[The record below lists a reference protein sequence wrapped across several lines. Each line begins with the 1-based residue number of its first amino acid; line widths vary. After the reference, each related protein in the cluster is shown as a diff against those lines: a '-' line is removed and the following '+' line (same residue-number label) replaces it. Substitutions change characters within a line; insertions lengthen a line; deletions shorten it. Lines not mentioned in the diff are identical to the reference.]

1 MYVIKRDGSQVHFD
15 AYKICEAISKAN
27 NAYEGSDKLSPKM
40 IDEIVEKINYKCSKL
55 DRAVS
60 VEEIQDM
67 VEDCIMG
74 LGRYRLAKE
83 YITYRYKHALMR
95 KSNDLDRKIINLI
108 DCKNEEVLQ
117 ENSNKN
123 PTINSTQRDYIAG
136 EYSKDISNRLLL
148 PEDIQKAHNEGLIHF
163 HDMDYFIQKMHNCC
177 LINLE
182 DMLQNG
188 TVISETKIDTPH
200 SFTTACNIATQII
213 AQVASSQYGGATIS
227 LAHLAPF
234 VDVSRKKI
242 INNIKEE
249 LEISDATLTEEQIKE
264 IAEER
269 LKREIKSGIQTIQ
282 YQIVT
287 LMTTNGQAPFITES
301 MYLNEAKNEQEK
313 HDLAMIIEE
322 TLRQRYKGTK
332 NKQGVYVTPT
342 FPKLIYVLQDDN
354 IHEGDEYYYLTIMA
368 AQCTAKRMVPDY
380 ISEKKMKEL
389 KEGTVVIPMGAVFGK
404 EVITYKLNNQL
415 FVESF
420 ERAWDRL
427 VSIYGGSMIKLIGAK
442 SEFIVPENMLIFD
455 SSSNGFVKVKKF
467 IRNDDYNRW
476 NRVKFNGRVLTLTSD
491 HPLPTQRGRIAVEDL
506 KPGDRVLSSIYQY
519 GEIKDDQSINEEL
532 SWLLGLILC
541 DGNYDNGKLS
551 ITFGLDE
558 KDIADK
564 AMSVMEKN
572 LGLKVN
578 LKEWNRGEKGNYLEV
593 FSYNTKFC
601 NYLESI
607 FEGRNKINR
616 HIPNIVFSSF
626 DINKKYAFLSGM
638 MDADGYFRKDKTEN
652 KMHIGSTNK
661 ELAIQQLL
669 LGNLLNL
676 TGDVYP
682 NFYKGS
688 QYKDKIRYRID
699 LYMDSILENY
709 LASNKKIIANKN
721 IPVRPIKMEYTVES
735 VEFLGNIGEYEYDVE
750 TESDRFDVSGINSH
764 NCRSMLSP
772 WKDENGD
779 YKYWGRF
786 NMGVVTLN
794 IPYVALSS
802 KGDKEVF
809 WKKFDEALELVHKA
823 LLVRYN
829 RLKGT
834 TSDYAP
840 ILWQHGALSRLKP
853 GETIDKLLVGGY
865 ATISLGYAGLYEA
878 VRYMTGKSHTDPEA
892 TPFALDIMKRMNE
905 KCKEWKEKENL
916 GYAIY
921 GTPLESTTYKFAKAN
936 QRRFGVI
943 EGVTD
948 KPYVTN
954 SYHVHVTE
962 PISIFDKFNFESQ
975 FQELS
980 TGGAISYGESP
991 SMLNNVEAIMKV
1003 LSHIYDHILY
1013 AEINSKSDYC
1023 YKCGYEGEIKLDK
1036 NEETGEMVWTCPN
1049 CGNHDPKEMS
1059 IVRRTCGYLGNN
1071 MWNYGRTNEIHDR
1084 VLHL

>member
-15 AYKICEAISKAN
+15 AYKICEAINKAN

-67 VEDCIMG
+67 VEDCIMS

-95 KSNDLDRKIINLI
+95 KSNDLDRKILNLI

-249 LEISDATLTEEQIKE
+249 LEISGATLTEGQIKE

-404 EVITYKLNNQL
+404 EIITYKLNNQL

-506 KPGDRVLSSIYQY
+506 KPGDTVPASKY
-519 GEIKDDQSINEEL
+519 
-532 SWLLGLILC
+532 
-541 DGNYDNGKLS
+541 
-551 ITFGLDE
+551 E
-558 KDIADK
+558 KESD
-564 AMSVMEKN
+564 
-572 LGLKVN
+572 
-578 LKEWNRGEKGNYLEV
+578 
-593 FSYNTKFC
+593 FSK
-601 NYLESI
+601 
-607 FEGRNKINR
+607 
-616 HIPNIVFSSF
+616 
-626 DINKKYAFLSGM
+626 
-638 MDADGYFRKDKTEN
+638 
-652 KMHIGSTNK
+652 
-661 ELAIQQLL
+661 
-669 LGNLLNL
+669 
-676 TGDVYP
+676 
-682 NFYKGS
+682 
-688 QYKDKIRYRID
+688 
-699 LYMDSILENY
+699 
-709 LASNKKIIANKN
+709 
-721 IPVRPIKMEYTVES
+721 EYTVES

-1036 NEETGEMVWTCPN
+1036 NEETGEMIWSCPN

>member
-15 AYKICEAISKAN
+15 AYKICEAINKAN

-40 IDEIVEKINYKCSKL
+40 IDEIVEKINYKCAKL

-67 VEDCIMG
+67 VEDCIMS

-95 KSNDLDRKIINLI
+95 KSNDLDRKILNLI

-249 LEISDATLTEEQIKE
+249 LEISGATLTEEQIKE

-389 KEGTVVIPMGAVFGK
+389 KEGTVVIPMGAVYGK

-506 KPGDRVLSSIYQY
+506 KPGDTVPASKY
-519 GEIKDDQSINEEL
+519 
-532 SWLLGLILC
+532 
-541 DGNYDNGKLS
+541 
-551 ITFGLDE
+551 E
-558 KDIADK
+558 KESD
-564 AMSVMEKN
+564 
-572 LGLKVN
+572 
-578 LKEWNRGEKGNYLEV
+578 
-593 FSYNTKFC
+593 FSK
-601 NYLESI
+601 
-607 FEGRNKINR
+607 
-616 HIPNIVFSSF
+616 
-626 DINKKYAFLSGM
+626 
-638 MDADGYFRKDKTEN
+638 
-652 KMHIGSTNK
+652 
-661 ELAIQQLL
+661 
-669 LGNLLNL
+669 
-676 TGDVYP
+676 
-682 NFYKGS
+682 
-688 QYKDKIRYRID
+688 
-699 LYMDSILENY
+699 
-709 LASNKKIIANKN
+709 
-721 IPVRPIKMEYTVES
+721 EYTLES
-735 VEFLGNIGEYEYDVE
+735 VEFLGNIVEYEYDVE

-772 WKDENGD
+772 WKDENGN

-892 TPFALDIMKRMNE
+892 TPFALAIMKRMNE
-905 KCKEWKEKENL
+905 KCKEWKEKEHL

-1036 NEETGEMVWTCPN
+1036 NEETGEMIWSCPN

>member
-15 AYKICEAISKAN
+15 AYKICEAINKAN
-27 NAYEGSDKLSPKM
+27 NVYEGSDKLSPKM
-40 IDEIVEKINYKCSKL
+40 IDEIVEKINHKCSKL

-67 VEDCIMG
+67 VEDCIMS

-95 KSNDLDRKIINLI
+95 KSNDLDRKILNLI

-249 LEISDATLTEEQIKE
+249 LEISGATITEEQIKE

-491 HPLPTQRGRIAVEDL
+491 HPLPTQRERIVVEDL
-506 KPGDRVLSSIYQY
+506 KPGDTVPASKY
-519 GEIKDDQSINEEL
+519 
-532 SWLLGLILC
+532 
-541 DGNYDNGKLS
+541 
-551 ITFGLDE
+551 E
-558 KDIADK
+558 KENDF
-564 AMSVMEKN
+564 S
-572 LGLKVN
+572 
-578 LKEWNRGEKGNYLEV
+578 KEYV
-593 FSYNTKFC
+593 
-601 NYLESI
+601 
-607 FEGRNKINR
+607 
-616 HIPNIVFSSF
+616 
-626 DINKKYAFLSGM
+626 
-638 MDADGYFRKDKTEN
+638 
-652 KMHIGSTNK
+652 
-661 ELAIQQLL
+661 
-669 LGNLLNL
+669 
-676 TGDVYP
+676 
-682 NFYKGS
+682 
-688 QYKDKIRYRID
+688 
-699 LYMDSILENY
+699 
-709 LASNKKIIANKN
+709 
-721 IPVRPIKMEYTVES
+721 VES

-772 WKDENGD
+772 WKDENGN

-892 TPFALDIMKRMNE
+892 TPFALAIMKRMNE

-948 KPYVTN
+948 KTYVTN

>member
-15 AYKICEAISKAN
+15 AYKICEAINKAN

-40 IDEIVEKINYKCSKL
+40 IDEIVEKINYKCAKL

-67 VEDCIMG
+67 VEDCIMS

-95 KSNDLDRKIINLI
+95 KSNDLDRKILNLI

-249 LEISDATLTEEQIKE
+249 LEISGATLTEEQIKE

-389 KEGTVVIPMGAVFGK
+389 KEGTVVIPMG
-404 EVITYKLNNQL
+404 
-415 FVESF
+415 
-420 ERAWDRL
+420 
-427 VSIYGGSMIKLIGAK
+427 
-442 SEFIVPENMLIFD
+442 
-455 SSSNGFVKVKKF
+455 
-467 IRNDDYNRW
+467 
-476 NRVKFNGRVLTLTSD
+476 
-491 HPLPTQRGRIAVEDL
+491 
-506 KPGDRVLSSIYQY
+506 
-519 GEIKDDQSINEEL
+519 
-532 SWLLGLILC
+532 
-541 DGNYDNGKLS
+541 
-551 ITFGLDE
+551 
-558 KDIADK
+558 
-564 AMSVMEKN
+564 
-572 LGLKVN
+572 
-578 LKEWNRGEKGNYLEV
+578 
-593 FSYNTKFC
+593 
-601 NYLESI
+601 
-607 FEGRNKINR
+607 
-616 HIPNIVFSSF
+616 
-626 DINKKYAFLSGM
+626 
-638 MDADGYFRKDKTEN
+638 
-652 KMHIGSTNK
+652 
-661 ELAIQQLL
+661 
-669 LGNLLNL
+669 
-676 TGDVYP
+676 
-682 NFYKGS
+682 
-688 QYKDKIRYRID
+688 
-699 LYMDSILENY
+699 
-709 LASNKKIIANKN
+709 
-721 IPVRPIKMEYTVES
+721 
-735 VEFLGNIGEYEYDVE
+735 
-750 TESDRFDVSGINSH
+750 
-764 NCRSMLSP
+764 CRSMLSP
-772 WKDENGD
+772 WKDENGN

-1036 NEETGEMVWTCPN
+1036 NEETGEMIWTCPN

>member
-15 AYKICEAISKAN
+15 AYKICEAINKAN

-67 VEDCIMG
+67 VEDCIMS

-95 KSNDLDRKIINLI
+95 KSNDLDRKILNLI

-249 LEISDATLTEEQIKE
+249 LEISGATLTEEQIKE

-476 NRVKFNGRVLTLTSD
+476 NRVKFNGRILTLTSD

-506 KPGDRVLSSIYQY
+506 KPGDTVPAS
-519 GEIKDDQSINEEL
+519 
-532 SWLLGLILC
+532 
-541 DGNYDNGKLS
+541 
-551 ITFGLDE
+551 
-558 KDIADK
+558 
-564 AMSVMEKN
+564 
-572 LGLKVN
+572 
-578 LKEWNRGEKGNYLEV
+578 
-593 FSYNTKFC
+593 
-601 NYLESI
+601 
-607 FEGRNKINR
+607 
-616 HIPNIVFSSF
+616 
-626 DINKKYAFLSGM
+626 KY
-638 MDADGYFRKDKTEN
+638 
-652 KMHIGSTNK
+652 NK
-661 ELAIQQLL
+661 ESKFSEK
-669 LGNLLNL
+669 
-676 TGDVYP
+676 Y
-682 NFYKGS
+682 
-688 QYKDKIRYRID
+688 
-699 LYMDSILENY
+699 IL
-709 LASNKKIIANKN
+709 
-721 IPVRPIKMEYTVES
+721 ES

-772 WKDENGD
+772 WKDENGN

-1036 NEETGEMVWTCPN
+1036 NEETGEMIWSCPN

>member
-15 AYKICEAISKAN
+15 AYKICEAINKAN

-40 IDEIVEKINYKCSKL
+40 IDEIVEKINYKCAKL

-67 VEDCIMG
+67 VEDCIMS

-95 KSNDLDRKIINLI
+95 KSNDLDRKILNLI

-249 LEISDATLTEEQIKE
+249 LEISGATLTEEQIKE

-442 SEFIVPENMLIFD
+442 SEFIVPENMFIFD

-491 HPLPTQRGRIAVEDL
+491 HPLPTQRGRVSVEDL
-506 KPGDRVLSSIYQY
+506 KPGDTVPASKY
-519 GEIKDDQSINEEL
+519 
-532 SWLLGLILC
+532 
-541 DGNYDNGKLS
+541 
-551 ITFGLDE
+551 E
-558 KDIADK
+558 KESD
-564 AMSVMEKN
+564 
-572 LGLKVN
+572 
-578 LKEWNRGEKGNYLEV
+578 
-593 FSYNTKFC
+593 FSK
-601 NYLESI
+601 
-607 FEGRNKINR
+607 
-616 HIPNIVFSSF
+616 
-626 DINKKYAFLSGM
+626 
-638 MDADGYFRKDKTEN
+638 
-652 KMHIGSTNK
+652 
-661 ELAIQQLL
+661 
-669 LGNLLNL
+669 
-676 TGDVYP
+676 
-682 NFYKGS
+682 
-688 QYKDKIRYRID
+688 
-699 LYMDSILENY
+699 
-709 LASNKKIIANKN
+709 
-721 IPVRPIKMEYTVES
+721 EYTLES

-772 WKDENGD
+772 WKDENGN

-1036 NEETGEMVWTCPN
+1036 NEETGEMIWSCPN

>member
-67 VEDCIMG
+67 VEDCIMS

-95 KSNDLDRKIINLI
+95 KSNDLDRKILNLI

-249 LEISDATLTEEQIKE
+249 LEISGATLTEEQIKE

-506 KPGDRVLSSIYQY
+506 KPGDTVPAS
-519 GEIKDDQSINEEL
+519 
-532 SWLLGLILC
+532 
-541 DGNYDNGKLS
+541 
-551 ITFGLDE
+551 
-558 KDIADK
+558 
-564 AMSVMEKN
+564 
-572 LGLKVN
+572 
-578 LKEWNRGEKGNYLEV
+578 
-593 FSYNTKFC
+593 
-601 NYLESI
+601 
-607 FEGRNKINR
+607 
-616 HIPNIVFSSF
+616 
-626 DINKKYAFLSGM
+626 KY
-638 MDADGYFRKDKTEN
+638 
-652 KMHIGSTNK
+652 NK
-661 ELAIQQLL
+661 ESE
-669 LGNLLNL
+669 
-676 TGDVYP
+676 
-682 NFYKGS
+682 FS
-688 QYKDKIRYRID
+688 
-699 LYMDSILENY
+699 ENY
-709 LASNKKIIANKN
+709 IL
-721 IPVRPIKMEYTVES
+721 ES

-936 QRRFGVI
+936 QRRFGII

>member
-15 AYKICEAISKAN
+15 AYKICEAINKAN

-67 VEDCIMG
+67 VEDCIMS

-95 KSNDLDRKIINLI
+95 KSNDLDRKILNLI

-249 LEISDATLTEEQIKE
+249 LEISGATLTEEQIKE

-389 KEGTVVIPMGAVFGK
+389 KEGTVVIPMG
-404 EVITYKLNNQL
+404 
-415 FVESF
+415 
-420 ERAWDRL
+420 
-427 VSIYGGSMIKLIGAK
+427 
-442 SEFIVPENMLIFD
+442 
-455 SSSNGFVKVKKF
+455 
-467 IRNDDYNRW
+467 
-476 NRVKFNGRVLTLTSD
+476 
-491 HPLPTQRGRIAVEDL
+491 
-506 KPGDRVLSSIYQY
+506 
-519 GEIKDDQSINEEL
+519 
-532 SWLLGLILC
+532 
-541 DGNYDNGKLS
+541 
-551 ITFGLDE
+551 
-558 KDIADK
+558 
-564 AMSVMEKN
+564 
-572 LGLKVN
+572 
-578 LKEWNRGEKGNYLEV
+578 
-593 FSYNTKFC
+593 
-601 NYLESI
+601 
-607 FEGRNKINR
+607 
-616 HIPNIVFSSF
+616 
-626 DINKKYAFLSGM
+626 
-638 MDADGYFRKDKTEN
+638 
-652 KMHIGSTNK
+652 
-661 ELAIQQLL
+661 
-669 LGNLLNL
+669 
-676 TGDVYP
+676 
-682 NFYKGS
+682 
-688 QYKDKIRYRID
+688 
-699 LYMDSILENY
+699 
-709 LASNKKIIANKN
+709 
-721 IPVRPIKMEYTVES
+721 
-735 VEFLGNIGEYEYDVE
+735 
-750 TESDRFDVSGINSH
+750 
-764 NCRSMLSP
+764 CRSMLSP

-936 QRRFGVI
+936 QRRFGII

>member
-15 AYKICEAISKAN
+15 AYKICEAINKAN

-67 VEDCIMG
+67 VEDCIMS

-95 KSNDLDRKIINLI
+95 KSNDLDRKILNLI

-249 LEISDATLTEEQIKE
+249 LEISGATLTEEQIKE

-506 KPGDRVLSSIYQY
+506 KPGDTVPASKY
-519 GEIKDDQSINEEL
+519 G
-532 SWLLGLILC
+532 
-541 DGNYDNGKLS
+541 
-551 ITFGLDE
+551 
-558 KDIADK
+558 
-564 AMSVMEKN
+564 
-572 LGLKVN
+572 
-578 LKEWNRGEKGNYLEV
+578 KEND
-593 FSYNTKFC
+593 FSK
-601 NYLESI
+601 
-607 FEGRNKINR
+607 
-616 HIPNIVFSSF
+616 
-626 DINKKYAFLSGM
+626 
-638 MDADGYFRKDKTEN
+638 
-652 KMHIGSTNK
+652 
-661 ELAIQQLL
+661 
-669 LGNLLNL
+669 
-676 TGDVYP
+676 
-682 NFYKGS
+682 
-688 QYKDKIRYRID
+688 
-699 LYMDSILENY
+699 
-709 LASNKKIIANKN
+709 
-721 IPVRPIKMEYTVES
+721 EYTVES

-1036 NEETGEMVWTCPN
+1036 NEETGEMIWSCPN

>member
-15 AYKICEAISKAN
+15 AYKICEAINKAN

-67 VEDCIMG
+67 VEDCIMS

-95 KSNDLDRKIINLI
+95 KSNDLDRKILNLI

-249 LEISDATLTEEQIKE
+249 LEISGATLTEEQIKE

-389 KEGTVVIPMGAVFGK
+389 KEGTVVIPMGAVYGK
-404 EVITYKLNNQL
+404 EVITYKLNNKL

-506 KPGDRVLSSIYQY
+506 KPGDTVPAS
-519 GEIKDDQSINEEL
+519 
-532 SWLLGLILC
+532 
-541 DGNYDNGKLS
+541 
-551 ITFGLDE
+551 
-558 KDIADK
+558 
-564 AMSVMEKN
+564 
-572 LGLKVN
+572 
-578 LKEWNRGEKGNYLEV
+578 
-593 FSYNTKFC
+593 
-601 NYLESI
+601 
-607 FEGRNKINR
+607 
-616 HIPNIVFSSF
+616 
-626 DINKKYAFLSGM
+626 KY
-638 MDADGYFRKDKTEN
+638 
-652 KMHIGSTNK
+652 NK
-661 ELAIQQLL
+661 E
-669 LGNLLNL
+669 NEFSEK
-676 TGDVYP
+676 Y
-682 NFYKGS
+682 
-688 QYKDKIRYRID
+688 
-699 LYMDSILENY
+699 IL
-709 LASNKKIIANKN
+709 
-721 IPVRPIKMEYTVES
+721 ES

-772 WKDENGD
+772 WKDENGN

-936 QRRFGVI
+936 QRRFGII

-1036 NEETGEMVWTCPN
+1036 NEETGEMIWTCPN

>member
-15 AYKICEAISKAN
+15 AYKICEAINKAN

-95 KSNDLDRKIINLI
+95 KSNDLDRKILNLI

-249 LEISDATLTEEQIKE
+249 LEISGATLTEEQIKE

-506 KPGDRVLSSIYQY
+506 KPGDTVPASKY
-519 GEIKDDQSINEEL
+519 G
-532 SWLLGLILC
+532 
-541 DGNYDNGKLS
+541 
-551 ITFGLDE
+551 
-558 KDIADK
+558 
-564 AMSVMEKN
+564 
-572 LGLKVN
+572 
-578 LKEWNRGEKGNYLEV
+578 KEND
-593 FSYNTKFC
+593 FSK
-601 NYLESI
+601 
-607 FEGRNKINR
+607 
-616 HIPNIVFSSF
+616 
-626 DINKKYAFLSGM
+626 
-638 MDADGYFRKDKTEN
+638 
-652 KMHIGSTNK
+652 
-661 ELAIQQLL
+661 
-669 LGNLLNL
+669 
-676 TGDVYP
+676 
-682 NFYKGS
+682 
-688 QYKDKIRYRID
+688 
-699 LYMDSILENY
+699 
-709 LASNKKIIANKN
+709 
-721 IPVRPIKMEYTVES
+721 EYTLES

-936 QRRFGVI
+936 QRRFGII

-1036 NEETGEMVWTCPN
+1036 NEETGEMIWSCPN

>member
-15 AYKICEAISKAN
+15 AYKICEAINKAN

-67 VEDCIMG
+67 VEDCIMN

-95 KSNDLDRKIINLI
+95 KSNDLDRKILNLI

-249 LEISDATLTEEQIKE
+249 LEISGATLTEEQIKE

-389 KEGTVVIPMGAVFGK
+389 KEGTVVIPMG
-404 EVITYKLNNQL
+404 
-415 FVESF
+415 
-420 ERAWDRL
+420 
-427 VSIYGGSMIKLIGAK
+427 
-442 SEFIVPENMLIFD
+442 
-455 SSSNGFVKVKKF
+455 
-467 IRNDDYNRW
+467 
-476 NRVKFNGRVLTLTSD
+476 
-491 HPLPTQRGRIAVEDL
+491 
-506 KPGDRVLSSIYQY
+506 
-519 GEIKDDQSINEEL
+519 
-532 SWLLGLILC
+532 
-541 DGNYDNGKLS
+541 
-551 ITFGLDE
+551 
-558 KDIADK
+558 
-564 AMSVMEKN
+564 
-572 LGLKVN
+572 
-578 LKEWNRGEKGNYLEV
+578 
-593 FSYNTKFC
+593 
-601 NYLESI
+601 
-607 FEGRNKINR
+607 
-616 HIPNIVFSSF
+616 
-626 DINKKYAFLSGM
+626 
-638 MDADGYFRKDKTEN
+638 
-652 KMHIGSTNK
+652 
-661 ELAIQQLL
+661 
-669 LGNLLNL
+669 
-676 TGDVYP
+676 
-682 NFYKGS
+682 
-688 QYKDKIRYRID
+688 
-699 LYMDSILENY
+699 
-709 LASNKKIIANKN
+709 
-721 IPVRPIKMEYTVES
+721 
-735 VEFLGNIGEYEYDVE
+735 
-750 TESDRFDVSGINSH
+750 
-764 NCRSMLSP
+764 CRSMLSP
-772 WKDENGD
+772 WKDENGN

-905 KCKEWKEKENL
+905 KCKEWKEKEHL

>member
-15 AYKICEAISKAN
+15 AYKICEAINKAN

-67 VEDCIMG
+67 VEDCIMS

-95 KSNDLDRKIINLI
+95 KSNDLDRKILNLI

-249 LEISDATLTEEQIKE
+249 LEISGATLTEEQIKE

-368 AQCTAKRMVPDY
+368 AQCIAKRMVPDY

-506 KPGDRVLSSIYQY
+506 KPGDTVPASKY
-519 GEIKDDQSINEEL
+519 
-532 SWLLGLILC
+532 
-541 DGNYDNGKLS
+541 
-551 ITFGLDE
+551 E
-558 KDIADK
+558 KESDF
-564 AMSVMEKN
+564 S
-572 LGLKVN
+572 
-578 LKEWNRGEKGNYLEV
+578 KEY
-593 FSYNTKFC
+593 
-601 NYLESI
+601 I
-607 FEGRNKINR
+607 
-616 HIPNIVFSSF
+616 
-626 DINKKYAFLSGM
+626 
-638 MDADGYFRKDKTEN
+638 
-652 KMHIGSTNK
+652 
-661 ELAIQQLL
+661 
-669 LGNLLNL
+669 
-676 TGDVYP
+676 
-682 NFYKGS
+682 
-688 QYKDKIRYRID
+688 
-699 LYMDSILENY
+699 
-709 LASNKKIIANKN
+709 
-721 IPVRPIKMEYTVES
+721 VES

-772 WKDENGD
+772 WKDENGN

-1036 NEETGEMVWTCPN
+1036 NEETGEMIWSCPN

>member
-15 AYKICEAISKAN
+15 AYKICEAINKAN

-40 IDEIVEKINYKCSKL
+40 IDEIVEKINYKCAKL

-67 VEDCIMG
+67 VEDCIMS

-95 KSNDLDRKIINLI
+95 KSNDLDRKILNLI

-249 LEISDATLTEEQIKE
+249 LEISGATLTEEQIKE

-389 KEGTVVIPMGAVFGK
+389 KEGTVVIPMG
-404 EVITYKLNNQL
+404 
-415 FVESF
+415 
-420 ERAWDRL
+420 
-427 VSIYGGSMIKLIGAK
+427 
-442 SEFIVPENMLIFD
+442 
-455 SSSNGFVKVKKF
+455 
-467 IRNDDYNRW
+467 
-476 NRVKFNGRVLTLTSD
+476 
-491 HPLPTQRGRIAVEDL
+491 
-506 KPGDRVLSSIYQY
+506 
-519 GEIKDDQSINEEL
+519 
-532 SWLLGLILC
+532 
-541 DGNYDNGKLS
+541 
-551 ITFGLDE
+551 
-558 KDIADK
+558 
-564 AMSVMEKN
+564 
-572 LGLKVN
+572 
-578 LKEWNRGEKGNYLEV
+578 
-593 FSYNTKFC
+593 
-601 NYLESI
+601 
-607 FEGRNKINR
+607 
-616 HIPNIVFSSF
+616 
-626 DINKKYAFLSGM
+626 
-638 MDADGYFRKDKTEN
+638 
-652 KMHIGSTNK
+652 
-661 ELAIQQLL
+661 
-669 LGNLLNL
+669 
-676 TGDVYP
+676 
-682 NFYKGS
+682 
-688 QYKDKIRYRID
+688 
-699 LYMDSILENY
+699 
-709 LASNKKIIANKN
+709 
-721 IPVRPIKMEYTVES
+721 
-735 VEFLGNIGEYEYDVE
+735 
-750 TESDRFDVSGINSH
+750 
-764 NCRSMLSP
+764 CRSMLSP
-772 WKDENGD
+772 WKDENGN

-991 SMLNNVEAIMKV
+991 SMLNNIEAIMKV

-1036 NEETGEMVWTCPN
+1036 NEETGEMIWSCPN

>member
-95 KSNDLDRKIINLI
+95 KSNDLDRKILNLI

-249 LEISDATLTEEQIKE
+249 LEISGATLTEEQIKE

-389 KEGTVVIPMGAVFGK
+389 KEGTVVIPMG
-404 EVITYKLNNQL
+404 
-415 FVESF
+415 
-420 ERAWDRL
+420 
-427 VSIYGGSMIKLIGAK
+427 
-442 SEFIVPENMLIFD
+442 
-455 SSSNGFVKVKKF
+455 
-467 IRNDDYNRW
+467 
-476 NRVKFNGRVLTLTSD
+476 
-491 HPLPTQRGRIAVEDL
+491 
-506 KPGDRVLSSIYQY
+506 
-519 GEIKDDQSINEEL
+519 
-532 SWLLGLILC
+532 
-541 DGNYDNGKLS
+541 
-551 ITFGLDE
+551 
-558 KDIADK
+558 
-564 AMSVMEKN
+564 
-572 LGLKVN
+572 
-578 LKEWNRGEKGNYLEV
+578 
-593 FSYNTKFC
+593 
-601 NYLESI
+601 
-607 FEGRNKINR
+607 
-616 HIPNIVFSSF
+616 
-626 DINKKYAFLSGM
+626 
-638 MDADGYFRKDKTEN
+638 
-652 KMHIGSTNK
+652 
-661 ELAIQQLL
+661 
-669 LGNLLNL
+669 
-676 TGDVYP
+676 
-682 NFYKGS
+682 
-688 QYKDKIRYRID
+688 
-699 LYMDSILENY
+699 
-709 LASNKKIIANKN
+709 
-721 IPVRPIKMEYTVES
+721 
-735 VEFLGNIGEYEYDVE
+735 
-750 TESDRFDVSGINSH
+750 
-764 NCRSMLSP
+764 CRSMLSP
-772 WKDENGD
+772 WKDENGN

-892 TPFALDIMKRMNE
+892 TPFALAIMKRMNE

-1036 NEETGEMVWTCPN
+1036 NEETGEMIWSCPN

>member
-15 AYKICEAISKAN
+15 AYKICEAINKAN

-67 VEDCIMG
+67 VEDCIMS

-95 KSNDLDRKIINLI
+95 KSNDLDRKILNLI

-249 LEISDATLTEEQIKE
+249 LEISGATLTEEQIKE

-332 NKQGVYVTPT
+332 NKQGVYATPT

-506 KPGDRVLSSIYQY
+506 KPGDTVPASKY
-519 GEIKDDQSINEEL
+519 
-532 SWLLGLILC
+532 
-541 DGNYDNGKLS
+541 
-551 ITFGLDE
+551 E
-558 KDIADK
+558 KESD
-564 AMSVMEKN
+564 
-572 LGLKVN
+572 
-578 LKEWNRGEKGNYLEV
+578 
-593 FSYNTKFC
+593 FSK
-601 NYLESI
+601 
-607 FEGRNKINR
+607 
-616 HIPNIVFSSF
+616 
-626 DINKKYAFLSGM
+626 
-638 MDADGYFRKDKTEN
+638 
-652 KMHIGSTNK
+652 
-661 ELAIQQLL
+661 
-669 LGNLLNL
+669 
-676 TGDVYP
+676 
-682 NFYKGS
+682 
-688 QYKDKIRYRID
+688 
-699 LYMDSILENY
+699 
-709 LASNKKIIANKN
+709 
-721 IPVRPIKMEYTVES
+721 EYTVGS

-772 WKDENGD
+772 WKDENGN

-936 QRRFGVI
+936 QRRFGII

-1036 NEETGEMVWTCPN
+1036 NEETGEMIWSCPN

>member
-67 VEDCIMG
+67 VEDCIME

-95 KSNDLDRKIINLI
+95 KSNDLDRKILNLI

-249 LEISDATLTEEQIKE
+249 LEISGATLTEEQIKE

-427 VSIYGGSMIKLIGAK
+427 VSIYGGSMIKLIGSK

-506 KPGDRVLSSIYQY
+506 KPGDTVPAS
-519 GEIKDDQSINEEL
+519 
-532 SWLLGLILC
+532 
-541 DGNYDNGKLS
+541 
-551 ITFGLDE
+551 
-558 KDIADK
+558 
-564 AMSVMEKN
+564 
-572 LGLKVN
+572 
-578 LKEWNRGEKGNYLEV
+578 
-593 FSYNTKFC
+593 
-601 NYLESI
+601 
-607 FEGRNKINR
+607 
-616 HIPNIVFSSF
+616 
-626 DINKKYAFLSGM
+626 KY
-638 MDADGYFRKDKTEN
+638 
-652 KMHIGSTNK
+652 NK
-661 ELAIQQLL
+661 E
-669 LGNLLNL
+669 NEFSEK
-676 TGDVYP
+676 Y
-682 NFYKGS
+682 
-688 QYKDKIRYRID
+688 
-699 LYMDSILENY
+699 IL
-709 LASNKKIIANKN
+709 
-721 IPVRPIKMEYTVES
+721 ES

-750 TESDRFDVSGINSH
+750 TESDRFDVSGVNSH

-772 WKDENGD
+772 WKDENGN

-921 GTPLESTTYKFAKAN
+921 GTPLESTTYKFAKSN

-943 EGVTD
+943 KGVTD

>member
-15 AYKICEAISKAN
+15 TYKICEAISKAN

-67 VEDCIMG
+67 VEDCIMS

-95 KSNDLDRKIINLI
+95 KSNDLDRKILNLI

-249 LEISDATLTEEQIKE
+249 LEISGATLTEEQIKE

-389 KEGTVVIPMGAVFGK
+389 KEGTVVIPMG
-404 EVITYKLNNQL
+404 
-415 FVESF
+415 
-420 ERAWDRL
+420 
-427 VSIYGGSMIKLIGAK
+427 
-442 SEFIVPENMLIFD
+442 
-455 SSSNGFVKVKKF
+455 
-467 IRNDDYNRW
+467 
-476 NRVKFNGRVLTLTSD
+476 
-491 HPLPTQRGRIAVEDL
+491 
-506 KPGDRVLSSIYQY
+506 
-519 GEIKDDQSINEEL
+519 
-532 SWLLGLILC
+532 
-541 DGNYDNGKLS
+541 
-551 ITFGLDE
+551 
-558 KDIADK
+558 
-564 AMSVMEKN
+564 
-572 LGLKVN
+572 
-578 LKEWNRGEKGNYLEV
+578 
-593 FSYNTKFC
+593 
-601 NYLESI
+601 
-607 FEGRNKINR
+607 
-616 HIPNIVFSSF
+616 
-626 DINKKYAFLSGM
+626 
-638 MDADGYFRKDKTEN
+638 
-652 KMHIGSTNK
+652 
-661 ELAIQQLL
+661 
-669 LGNLLNL
+669 
-676 TGDVYP
+676 
-682 NFYKGS
+682 
-688 QYKDKIRYRID
+688 
-699 LYMDSILENY
+699 
-709 LASNKKIIANKN
+709 
-721 IPVRPIKMEYTVES
+721 
-735 VEFLGNIGEYEYDVE
+735 
-750 TESDRFDVSGINSH
+750 
-764 NCRSMLSP
+764 CRSMLSP
-772 WKDENGD
+772 WKDENGN

-840 ILWQHGALSRLKP
+840 ILWQHGALARLKP

-905 KCKEWKEKENL
+905 KCKEWKEKEHL

-936 QRRFGVI
+936 QRRFGII

-991 SMLNNVEAIMKV
+991 SMLNNIEAIMKV

>member
-15 AYKICEAISKAN
+15 AYKICEAINKAN

-67 VEDCIMG
+67 VEDCIMS

-95 KSNDLDRKIINLI
+95 KSNDLDRKILNLI

-242 INNIKEE
+242 ISNIKEE
-249 LEISDATLTEEQIKE
+249 LEISSATLTEEQIKE

-354 IHEGDEYYYLTIMA
+354 INEGDEYYYLTIMA

-389 KEGTVVIPMGAVFGK
+389 KEGTVVIPMG
-404 EVITYKLNNQL
+404 
-415 FVESF
+415 
-420 ERAWDRL
+420 
-427 VSIYGGSMIKLIGAK
+427 
-442 SEFIVPENMLIFD
+442 
-455 SSSNGFVKVKKF
+455 
-467 IRNDDYNRW
+467 
-476 NRVKFNGRVLTLTSD
+476 
-491 HPLPTQRGRIAVEDL
+491 
-506 KPGDRVLSSIYQY
+506 
-519 GEIKDDQSINEEL
+519 
-532 SWLLGLILC
+532 
-541 DGNYDNGKLS
+541 
-551 ITFGLDE
+551 
-558 KDIADK
+558 
-564 AMSVMEKN
+564 
-572 LGLKVN
+572 
-578 LKEWNRGEKGNYLEV
+578 
-593 FSYNTKFC
+593 
-601 NYLESI
+601 
-607 FEGRNKINR
+607 
-616 HIPNIVFSSF
+616 
-626 DINKKYAFLSGM
+626 
-638 MDADGYFRKDKTEN
+638 
-652 KMHIGSTNK
+652 
-661 ELAIQQLL
+661 
-669 LGNLLNL
+669 
-676 TGDVYP
+676 
-682 NFYKGS
+682 
-688 QYKDKIRYRID
+688 
-699 LYMDSILENY
+699 
-709 LASNKKIIANKN
+709 
-721 IPVRPIKMEYTVES
+721 
-735 VEFLGNIGEYEYDVE
+735 
-750 TESDRFDVSGINSH
+750 
-764 NCRSMLSP
+764 CRSMLSP
-772 WKDENGD
+772 WKDENGN

-1036 NEETGEMVWTCPN
+1036 NEETGEMIWSCPN

>member
-15 AYKICEAISKAN
+15 AYKICEAINKAN

-40 IDEIVEKINYKCSKL
+40 IDEIVEKINYKCAKL

-67 VEDCIMG
+67 VEDCIMS

-95 KSNDLDRKIINLI
+95 KSNDLDRKILNLI

-249 LEISDATLTEEQIKE
+249 LEISSATLTEEQIKE

-332 NKQGVYVTPT
+332 NKQGIYVTPT

-389 KEGTVVIPMGAVFGK
+389 KEGTVVIPMG
-404 EVITYKLNNQL
+404 
-415 FVESF
+415 
-420 ERAWDRL
+420 
-427 VSIYGGSMIKLIGAK
+427 
-442 SEFIVPENMLIFD
+442 
-455 SSSNGFVKVKKF
+455 
-467 IRNDDYNRW
+467 
-476 NRVKFNGRVLTLTSD
+476 
-491 HPLPTQRGRIAVEDL
+491 
-506 KPGDRVLSSIYQY
+506 
-519 GEIKDDQSINEEL
+519 
-532 SWLLGLILC
+532 
-541 DGNYDNGKLS
+541 
-551 ITFGLDE
+551 
-558 KDIADK
+558 
-564 AMSVMEKN
+564 
-572 LGLKVN
+572 
-578 LKEWNRGEKGNYLEV
+578 
-593 FSYNTKFC
+593 
-601 NYLESI
+601 
-607 FEGRNKINR
+607 
-616 HIPNIVFSSF
+616 
-626 DINKKYAFLSGM
+626 
-638 MDADGYFRKDKTEN
+638 
-652 KMHIGSTNK
+652 
-661 ELAIQQLL
+661 
-669 LGNLLNL
+669 
-676 TGDVYP
+676 
-682 NFYKGS
+682 
-688 QYKDKIRYRID
+688 
-699 LYMDSILENY
+699 
-709 LASNKKIIANKN
+709 
-721 IPVRPIKMEYTVES
+721 
-735 VEFLGNIGEYEYDVE
+735 
-750 TESDRFDVSGINSH
+750 
-764 NCRSMLSP
+764 CRSMLSP
-772 WKDENGD
+772 WKDENGN

-905 KCKEWKEKENL
+905 KCKEWKEKEHL

-1036 NEETGEMVWTCPN
+1036 NEETGEMIWSCPN

>member
-15 AYKICEAISKAN
+15 AYKICEAINKAN

-40 IDEIVEKINYKCSKL
+40 IDEIVEKINYKCAKL

-67 VEDCIMG
+67 VEDCIMS

-95 KSNDLDRKIINLI
+95 KSNDLDRKILNLI

-249 LEISDATLTEEQIKE
+249 LEISGATLTEEQIKE

-506 KPGDRVLSSIYQY
+506 KPGDTVPASKY
-519 GEIKDDQSINEEL
+519 
-532 SWLLGLILC
+532 
-541 DGNYDNGKLS
+541 
-551 ITFGLDE
+551 E
-558 KDIADK
+558 KESD
-564 AMSVMEKN
+564 
-572 LGLKVN
+572 
-578 LKEWNRGEKGNYLEV
+578 
-593 FSYNTKFC
+593 FSK
-601 NYLESI
+601 
-607 FEGRNKINR
+607 
-616 HIPNIVFSSF
+616 
-626 DINKKYAFLSGM
+626 
-638 MDADGYFRKDKTEN
+638 
-652 KMHIGSTNK
+652 
-661 ELAIQQLL
+661 
-669 LGNLLNL
+669 
-676 TGDVYP
+676 
-682 NFYKGS
+682 
-688 QYKDKIRYRID
+688 
-699 LYMDSILENY
+699 
-709 LASNKKIIANKN
+709 
-721 IPVRPIKMEYTVES
+721 EYTVES

-772 WKDENGD
+772 WKDENGN

-840 ILWQHGALSRLKP
+840 ILWQHGALARLEP

>member
-15 AYKICEAISKAN
+15 AYKICEAINKAN

-67 VEDCIMG
+67 VEDYIMS

-95 KSNDLDRKIINLI
+95 KSNDLDRKILNLI

-249 LEISDATLTEEQIKE
+249 LEISGATLTEEQIKE

-389 KEGTVVIPMGAVFGK
+389 KEGTVVIPMG
-404 EVITYKLNNQL
+404 
-415 FVESF
+415 
-420 ERAWDRL
+420 
-427 VSIYGGSMIKLIGAK
+427 
-442 SEFIVPENMLIFD
+442 
-455 SSSNGFVKVKKF
+455 
-467 IRNDDYNRW
+467 
-476 NRVKFNGRVLTLTSD
+476 
-491 HPLPTQRGRIAVEDL
+491 
-506 KPGDRVLSSIYQY
+506 
-519 GEIKDDQSINEEL
+519 
-532 SWLLGLILC
+532 
-541 DGNYDNGKLS
+541 
-551 ITFGLDE
+551 
-558 KDIADK
+558 
-564 AMSVMEKN
+564 
-572 LGLKVN
+572 
-578 LKEWNRGEKGNYLEV
+578 
-593 FSYNTKFC
+593 
-601 NYLESI
+601 
-607 FEGRNKINR
+607 
-616 HIPNIVFSSF
+616 
-626 DINKKYAFLSGM
+626 
-638 MDADGYFRKDKTEN
+638 
-652 KMHIGSTNK
+652 
-661 ELAIQQLL
+661 
-669 LGNLLNL
+669 
-676 TGDVYP
+676 
-682 NFYKGS
+682 
-688 QYKDKIRYRID
+688 
-699 LYMDSILENY
+699 
-709 LASNKKIIANKN
+709 
-721 IPVRPIKMEYTVES
+721 
-735 VEFLGNIGEYEYDVE
+735 
-750 TESDRFDVSGINSH
+750 
-764 NCRSMLSP
+764 CRSMLSP
-772 WKDENGD
+772 WKDENGN

-892 TPFALDIMKRMNE
+892 TPFALAIMKRMNE

-1003 LSHIYDHILY
+1003 LSYIYDHILY

>member
-15 AYKICEAISKAN
+15 AYKICEAINKAN

-67 VEDCIMG
+67 VEDCIMS

-95 KSNDLDRKIINLI
+95 KSNDLDRKILNLI

-249 LEISDATLTEEQIKE
+249 LEISGATLTEEQIKE

-506 KPGDRVLSSIYQY
+506 KPGDTVPASKY
-519 GEIKDDQSINEEL
+519 
-532 SWLLGLILC
+532 
-541 DGNYDNGKLS
+541 
-551 ITFGLDE
+551 E
-558 KDIADK
+558 KESDF
-564 AMSVMEKN
+564 S
-572 LGLKVN
+572 
-578 LKEWNRGEKGNYLEV
+578 KEY
-593 FSYNTKFC
+593 
-601 NYLESI
+601 I
-607 FEGRNKINR
+607 
-616 HIPNIVFSSF
+616 
-626 DINKKYAFLSGM
+626 
-638 MDADGYFRKDKTEN
+638 
-652 KMHIGSTNK
+652 
-661 ELAIQQLL
+661 
-669 LGNLLNL
+669 
-676 TGDVYP
+676 
-682 NFYKGS
+682 
-688 QYKDKIRYRID
+688 
-699 LYMDSILENY
+699 
-709 LASNKKIIANKN
+709 
-721 IPVRPIKMEYTVES
+721 VES

-772 WKDENGD
+772 WKDENGN

-892 TPFALDIMKRMNE
+892 TPFALAIMKRMNE

-948 KPYVTN
+948 KSYVTN

-1036 NEETGEMVWTCPN
+1036 NEETGEMIWSCPN

>member
-15 AYKICEAISKAN
+15 AYKICEAINKAN

-40 IDEIVEKINYKCSKL
+40 IDEIVENINYKCSKL

-67 VEDCIMG
+67 VEDCIMS

-95 KSNDLDRKIINLI
+95 KSNDLDRKILNLI

-249 LEISDATLTEEQIKE
+249 LEISGATLTEEQIKE

-506 KPGDRVLSSIYQY
+506 KPGDTVPASKY
-519 GEIKDDQSINEEL
+519 
-532 SWLLGLILC
+532 
-541 DGNYDNGKLS
+541 
-551 ITFGLDE
+551 E
-558 KDIADK
+558 KESD
-564 AMSVMEKN
+564 
-572 LGLKVN
+572 
-578 LKEWNRGEKGNYLEV
+578 
-593 FSYNTKFC
+593 FSK
-601 NYLESI
+601 
-607 FEGRNKINR
+607 
-616 HIPNIVFSSF
+616 
-626 DINKKYAFLSGM
+626 
-638 MDADGYFRKDKTEN
+638 
-652 KMHIGSTNK
+652 
-661 ELAIQQLL
+661 
-669 LGNLLNL
+669 
-676 TGDVYP
+676 
-682 NFYKGS
+682 
-688 QYKDKIRYRID
+688 
-699 LYMDSILENY
+699 
-709 LASNKKIIANKN
+709 
-721 IPVRPIKMEYTVES
+721 EYTVES

-892 TPFALDIMKRMNE
+892 TPFALAIMKRMNE

-1036 NEETGEMVWTCPN
+1036 NEETGEMIWSCPN

>member
-15 AYKICEAISKAN
+15 AYKICEAINKAN

-67 VEDCIMG
+67 VEDCIMS

-95 KSNDLDRKIINLI
+95 KSNDLDRKILNLI

-249 LEISDATLTEEQIKE
+249 LEISGATLTEEQIKE

-506 KPGDRVLSSIYQY
+506 KPGDTVPASKY
-519 GEIKDDQSINEEL
+519 K
-532 SWLLGLILC
+532 
-541 DGNYDNGKLS
+541 
-551 ITFGLDE
+551 
-558 KDIADK
+558 
-564 AMSVMEKN
+564 
-572 LGLKVN
+572 
-578 LKEWNRGEKGNYLEV
+578 KESD
-593 FSYNTKFC
+593 FSK
-601 NYLESI
+601 
-607 FEGRNKINR
+607 
-616 HIPNIVFSSF
+616 
-626 DINKKYAFLSGM
+626 
-638 MDADGYFRKDKTEN
+638 
-652 KMHIGSTNK
+652 
-661 ELAIQQLL
+661 
-669 LGNLLNL
+669 
-676 TGDVYP
+676 
-682 NFYKGS
+682 
-688 QYKDKIRYRID
+688 
-699 LYMDSILENY
+699 
-709 LASNKKIIANKN
+709 
-721 IPVRPIKMEYTVES
+721 EYTVES

-772 WKDENGD
+772 WKDENGN

-892 TPFALDIMKRMNE
+892 TPFALAIMKRMNE

-936 QRRFGVI
+936 QRRFGII

>member
-15 AYKICEAISKAN
+15 AYKICEAINKAN

-40 IDEIVEKINYKCSKL
+40 IDEIVEKINYKCAKL

-67 VEDCIMG
+67 VEDCIMS

-95 KSNDLDRKIINLI
+95 KSNDLDRKILNLI

-249 LEISDATLTEEQIKE
+249 LEISGATLTEEQIKE

-476 NRVKFNGRVLTLTSD
+476 NKVKFNGRVLTLTSD

-506 KPGDRVLSSIYQY
+506 KPGDTVPASKY
-519 GEIKDDQSINEEL
+519 G
-532 SWLLGLILC
+532 
-541 DGNYDNGKLS
+541 
-551 ITFGLDE
+551 
-558 KDIADK
+558 
-564 AMSVMEKN
+564 
-572 LGLKVN
+572 
-578 LKEWNRGEKGNYLEV
+578 KEND
-593 FSYNTKFC
+593 FSK
-601 NYLESI
+601 
-607 FEGRNKINR
+607 
-616 HIPNIVFSSF
+616 
-626 DINKKYAFLSGM
+626 
-638 MDADGYFRKDKTEN
+638 
-652 KMHIGSTNK
+652 
-661 ELAIQQLL
+661 
-669 LGNLLNL
+669 
-676 TGDVYP
+676 
-682 NFYKGS
+682 
-688 QYKDKIRYRID
+688 
-699 LYMDSILENY
+699 
-709 LASNKKIIANKN
+709 
-721 IPVRPIKMEYTVES
+721 EYTLES

-772 WKDENGD
+772 WKDENGN

-1036 NEETGEMVWTCPN
+1036 NEETGEMIWSCPN

>member
-15 AYKICEAISKAN
+15 AYKICEAINKAN

-67 VEDCIMG
+67 VEDCIMS

-95 KSNDLDRKIINLI
+95 KSNDLDRKILNLI

-249 LEISDATLTEEQIKE
+249 LEISGATLTEEQIKE

-506 KPGDRVLSSIYQY
+506 KPGDTVPASKYNK
-519 GEIKDDQSINEEL
+519 ENEL
-532 SWLLGLILC
+532 SEKYIL
-541 DGNYDNGKLS
+541 
-551 ITFGLDE
+551 
-558 KDIADK
+558 
-564 AMSVMEKN
+564 
-572 LGLKVN
+572 
-578 LKEWNRGEKGNYLEV
+578 
-593 FSYNTKFC
+593 
-601 NYLESI
+601 
-607 FEGRNKINR
+607 
-616 HIPNIVFSSF
+616 
-626 DINKKYAFLSGM
+626 
-638 MDADGYFRKDKTEN
+638 
-652 KMHIGSTNK
+652 
-661 ELAIQQLL
+661 
-669 LGNLLNL
+669 
-676 TGDVYP
+676 
-682 NFYKGS
+682 
-688 QYKDKIRYRID
+688 
-699 LYMDSILENY
+699 
-709 LASNKKIIANKN
+709 
-721 IPVRPIKMEYTVES
+721 ES

-772 WKDENGD
+772 WKDENGN

-892 TPFALDIMKRMNE
+892 TPFALAIMKRMNE
-905 KCKEWKEKENL
+905 KCKEWKEKEHL

-1036 NEETGEMVWTCPN
+1036 NEETGEMIWSCPN

>member
-15 AYKICEAISKAN
+15 AYKICEAINKAN

-67 VEDCIMG
+67 VEDCIMS

-95 KSNDLDRKIINLI
+95 KSNDLDRKILNLI

-249 LEISDATLTEEQIKE
+249 LEISGATLTEEQIKE

-427 VSIYGGSMIKLIGAK
+427 VSIYGGSMIKLIGSK

-506 KPGDRVLSSIYQY
+506 KPGDTVPASKY
-519 GEIKDDQSINEEL
+519 
-532 SWLLGLILC
+532 
-541 DGNYDNGKLS
+541 
-551 ITFGLDE
+551 E
-558 KDIADK
+558 KESD
-564 AMSVMEKN
+564 
-572 LGLKVN
+572 
-578 LKEWNRGEKGNYLEV
+578 
-593 FSYNTKFC
+593 FSK
-601 NYLESI
+601 
-607 FEGRNKINR
+607 
-616 HIPNIVFSSF
+616 
-626 DINKKYAFLSGM
+626 
-638 MDADGYFRKDKTEN
+638 
-652 KMHIGSTNK
+652 
-661 ELAIQQLL
+661 
-669 LGNLLNL
+669 
-676 TGDVYP
+676 
-682 NFYKGS
+682 
-688 QYKDKIRYRID
+688 
-699 LYMDSILENY
+699 
-709 LASNKKIIANKN
+709 
-721 IPVRPIKMEYTVES
+721 EYTVES

-772 WKDENGD
+772 WKDENGN

-905 KCKEWKEKENL
+905 KCKEWKEKEHL

-1036 NEETGEMVWTCPN
+1036 NEETGEMIWSCPN

>member
-15 AYKICEAISKAN
+15 AYKICEAINKAN

-67 VEDCIMG
+67 VEDCIMS

-95 KSNDLDRKIINLI
+95 KSNDLDRKILNLI

-249 LEISDATLTEEQIKE
+249 LEISGATLTEEQIKE

-506 KPGDRVLSSIYQY
+506 KPGDTVPASKY
-519 GEIKDDQSINEEL
+519 
-532 SWLLGLILC
+532 
-541 DGNYDNGKLS
+541 
-551 ITFGLDE
+551 E
-558 KDIADK
+558 KESD
-564 AMSVMEKN
+564 
-572 LGLKVN
+572 
-578 LKEWNRGEKGNYLEV
+578 
-593 FSYNTKFC
+593 FSK
-601 NYLESI
+601 
-607 FEGRNKINR
+607 
-616 HIPNIVFSSF
+616 
-626 DINKKYAFLSGM
+626 
-638 MDADGYFRKDKTEN
+638 
-652 KMHIGSTNK
+652 
-661 ELAIQQLL
+661 
-669 LGNLLNL
+669 
-676 TGDVYP
+676 
-682 NFYKGS
+682 
-688 QYKDKIRYRID
+688 
-699 LYMDSILENY
+699 
-709 LASNKKIIANKN
+709 
-721 IPVRPIKMEYTVES
+721 EYTIES

-892 TPFALDIMKRMNE
+892 TPFALAIMKRMNE

-1036 NEETGEMVWTCPN
+1036 NEETGEMIWTCPN

>member
-40 IDEIVEKINYKCSKL
+40 IDEIVEKINYKCAKL

-67 VEDCIMG
+67 VEDCIMS

-95 KSNDLDRKIINLI
+95 KSNDLDRKILNLI

-249 LEISDATLTEEQIKE
+249 LEISGATLTEEQIKE

-506 KPGDRVLSSIYQY
+506 KPGDIVPASKY
-519 GEIKDDQSINEEL
+519 
-532 SWLLGLILC
+532 
-541 DGNYDNGKLS
+541 
-551 ITFGLDE
+551 E
-558 KDIADK
+558 KESD
-564 AMSVMEKN
+564 
-572 LGLKVN
+572 
-578 LKEWNRGEKGNYLEV
+578 
-593 FSYNTKFC
+593 FSK
-601 NYLESI
+601 
-607 FEGRNKINR
+607 
-616 HIPNIVFSSF
+616 
-626 DINKKYAFLSGM
+626 
-638 MDADGYFRKDKTEN
+638 
-652 KMHIGSTNK
+652 
-661 ELAIQQLL
+661 
-669 LGNLLNL
+669 
-676 TGDVYP
+676 
-682 NFYKGS
+682 
-688 QYKDKIRYRID
+688 
-699 LYMDSILENY
+699 
-709 LASNKKIIANKN
+709 
-721 IPVRPIKMEYTVES
+721 EYTVES

-772 WKDENGD
+772 WKDENGN

-892 TPFALDIMKRMNE
+892 TPFALAIMKRMNE
-905 KCKEWKEKENL
+905 KCKEWKEKEHL

>member
-15 AYKICEAISKAN
+15 AYKICEAINKAN

-67 VEDCIMG
+67 VEDCIMS

-95 KSNDLDRKIINLI
+95 KSNDLDRKILNLI

-249 LEISDATLTEEQIKE
+249 LEISGATLTEEQIKE

-389 KEGTVVIPMGAVFGK
+389 KEGTVVIPMG
-404 EVITYKLNNQL
+404 
-415 FVESF
+415 
-420 ERAWDRL
+420 
-427 VSIYGGSMIKLIGAK
+427 
-442 SEFIVPENMLIFD
+442 
-455 SSSNGFVKVKKF
+455 
-467 IRNDDYNRW
+467 
-476 NRVKFNGRVLTLTSD
+476 
-491 HPLPTQRGRIAVEDL
+491 
-506 KPGDRVLSSIYQY
+506 
-519 GEIKDDQSINEEL
+519 
-532 SWLLGLILC
+532 
-541 DGNYDNGKLS
+541 
-551 ITFGLDE
+551 
-558 KDIADK
+558 
-564 AMSVMEKN
+564 
-572 LGLKVN
+572 
-578 LKEWNRGEKGNYLEV
+578 
-593 FSYNTKFC
+593 
-601 NYLESI
+601 
-607 FEGRNKINR
+607 
-616 HIPNIVFSSF
+616 
-626 DINKKYAFLSGM
+626 
-638 MDADGYFRKDKTEN
+638 
-652 KMHIGSTNK
+652 
-661 ELAIQQLL
+661 
-669 LGNLLNL
+669 
-676 TGDVYP
+676 
-682 NFYKGS
+682 
-688 QYKDKIRYRID
+688 
-699 LYMDSILENY
+699 
-709 LASNKKIIANKN
+709 
-721 IPVRPIKMEYTVES
+721 
-735 VEFLGNIGEYEYDVE
+735 
-750 TESDRFDVSGINSH
+750 
-764 NCRSMLSP
+764 CRSMLSP
-772 WKDENGD
+772 WKDENGN

-802 KGDKEVF
+802 KGNKEVF

-892 TPFALDIMKRMNE
+892 TPFALDIMRRMNE

-1036 NEETGEMVWTCPN
+1036 NEETGEMIWSCPN

>member
-74 LGRYRLAKE
+74 LGMYILAKD

-95 KSNDLDRKIINLI
+95 KSNDLDRKILNLI

-249 LEISDATLTEEQIKE
+249 LEISGATLTEEQIKE

-389 KEGTVVIPMGAVFGK
+389 KEGTVVIPMG
-404 EVITYKLNNQL
+404 
-415 FVESF
+415 
-420 ERAWDRL
+420 
-427 VSIYGGSMIKLIGAK
+427 
-442 SEFIVPENMLIFD
+442 
-455 SSSNGFVKVKKF
+455 
-467 IRNDDYNRW
+467 
-476 NRVKFNGRVLTLTSD
+476 
-491 HPLPTQRGRIAVEDL
+491 
-506 KPGDRVLSSIYQY
+506 
-519 GEIKDDQSINEEL
+519 
-532 SWLLGLILC
+532 
-541 DGNYDNGKLS
+541 
-551 ITFGLDE
+551 
-558 KDIADK
+558 
-564 AMSVMEKN
+564 
-572 LGLKVN
+572 
-578 LKEWNRGEKGNYLEV
+578 
-593 FSYNTKFC
+593 
-601 NYLESI
+601 
-607 FEGRNKINR
+607 
-616 HIPNIVFSSF
+616 
-626 DINKKYAFLSGM
+626 
-638 MDADGYFRKDKTEN
+638 
-652 KMHIGSTNK
+652 
-661 ELAIQQLL
+661 
-669 LGNLLNL
+669 
-676 TGDVYP
+676 
-682 NFYKGS
+682 
-688 QYKDKIRYRID
+688 
-699 LYMDSILENY
+699 
-709 LASNKKIIANKN
+709 
-721 IPVRPIKMEYTVES
+721 
-735 VEFLGNIGEYEYDVE
+735 
-750 TESDRFDVSGINSH
+750 
-764 NCRSMLSP
+764 CRSMLSP
-772 WKDENGD
+772 WKDENGN

>member
-15 AYKICEAISKAN
+15 AYKICEAINKAN

-67 VEDCIMG
+67 VEDCIMS

-95 KSNDLDRKIINLI
+95 KSNDLDRKILNLI

-249 LEISDATLTEEQIKE
+249 LEISGATLTEEQIKE

-389 KEGTVVIPMGAVFGK
+389 KEGTVVIPMG
-404 EVITYKLNNQL
+404 
-415 FVESF
+415 
-420 ERAWDRL
+420 
-427 VSIYGGSMIKLIGAK
+427 
-442 SEFIVPENMLIFD
+442 
-455 SSSNGFVKVKKF
+455 
-467 IRNDDYNRW
+467 
-476 NRVKFNGRVLTLTSD
+476 
-491 HPLPTQRGRIAVEDL
+491 
-506 KPGDRVLSSIYQY
+506 
-519 GEIKDDQSINEEL
+519 
-532 SWLLGLILC
+532 
-541 DGNYDNGKLS
+541 
-551 ITFGLDE
+551 
-558 KDIADK
+558 
-564 AMSVMEKN
+564 
-572 LGLKVN
+572 
-578 LKEWNRGEKGNYLEV
+578 
-593 FSYNTKFC
+593 
-601 NYLESI
+601 
-607 FEGRNKINR
+607 
-616 HIPNIVFSSF
+616 
-626 DINKKYAFLSGM
+626 
-638 MDADGYFRKDKTEN
+638 
-652 KMHIGSTNK
+652 
-661 ELAIQQLL
+661 
-669 LGNLLNL
+669 
-676 TGDVYP
+676 
-682 NFYKGS
+682 
-688 QYKDKIRYRID
+688 
-699 LYMDSILENY
+699 
-709 LASNKKIIANKN
+709 
-721 IPVRPIKMEYTVES
+721 
-735 VEFLGNIGEYEYDVE
+735 
-750 TESDRFDVSGINSH
+750 
-764 NCRSMLSP
+764 CRSMLSP
-772 WKDENGD
+772 WKDENGN

-892 TPFALDIMKRMNE
+892 TPFALAIMKRMNE
-905 KCKEWKEKENL
+905 KCKEWKEKEHL

-936 QRRFGVI
+936 QRRFGII

>member
-15 AYKICEAISKAN
+15 AYKICEAINKAN

-40 IDEIVEKINYKCSKL
+40 IDETVEKINYKCSKL

-67 VEDCIMG
+67 VEDCIMS

-95 KSNDLDRKIINLI
+95 KSNDLDRKILNLI

-249 LEISDATLTEEQIKE
+249 LEISGANLTEEQIKE

-506 KPGDRVLSSIYQY
+506 KPGDTVPASKY
-519 GEIKDDQSINEEL
+519 G
-532 SWLLGLILC
+532 
-541 DGNYDNGKLS
+541 
-551 ITFGLDE
+551 
-558 KDIADK
+558 
-564 AMSVMEKN
+564 
-572 LGLKVN
+572 
-578 LKEWNRGEKGNYLEV
+578 KEND
-593 FSYNTKFC
+593 FSK
-601 NYLESI
+601 
-607 FEGRNKINR
+607 
-616 HIPNIVFSSF
+616 
-626 DINKKYAFLSGM
+626 
-638 MDADGYFRKDKTEN
+638 
-652 KMHIGSTNK
+652 
-661 ELAIQQLL
+661 
-669 LGNLLNL
+669 
-676 TGDVYP
+676 
-682 NFYKGS
+682 
-688 QYKDKIRYRID
+688 
-699 LYMDSILENY
+699 
-709 LASNKKIIANKN
+709 
-721 IPVRPIKMEYTVES
+721 EYTLES

-772 WKDENGD
+772 WKDENGN

-1036 NEETGEMVWTCPN
+1036 NEETGEMIWSCPN

>member
-15 AYKICEAISKAN
+15 AYKICEAINKAN

-67 VEDCIMG
+67 VEDCIMS

-95 KSNDLDRKIINLI
+95 KSNDLDRKILNLI

-249 LEISDATLTEEQIKE
+249 LEISGATLTEEQIKE

-389 KEGTVVIPMGAVFGK
+389 KEGTVVIPIGAVFGK

-420 ERAWDRL
+420 ERAWGRL

-506 KPGDRVLSSIYQY
+506 KPGDTVPAS
-519 GEIKDDQSINEEL
+519 
-532 SWLLGLILC
+532 
-541 DGNYDNGKLS
+541 
-551 ITFGLDE
+551 
-558 KDIADK
+558 
-564 AMSVMEKN
+564 
-572 LGLKVN
+572 
-578 LKEWNRGEKGNYLEV
+578 
-593 FSYNTKFC
+593 
-601 NYLESI
+601 
-607 FEGRNKINR
+607 
-616 HIPNIVFSSF
+616 
-626 DINKKYAFLSGM
+626 KY
-638 MDADGYFRKDKTEN
+638 
-652 KMHIGSTNK
+652 NK
-661 ELAIQQLL
+661 ENEFSEKYI
-669 LGNLLNL
+669 
-676 TGDVYP
+676 
-682 NFYKGS
+682 
-688 QYKDKIRYRID
+688 
-699 LYMDSILENY
+699 
-709 LASNKKIIANKN
+709 
-721 IPVRPIKMEYTVES
+721 VES

-779 YKYWGRF
+779 YRYWGRY
-786 NMGVVTLN
+786 NVGVVTLN

>member
-15 AYKICEAISKAN
+15 AYKICEAINKAN

-40 IDEIVEKINYKCSKL
+40 IDEIVEKINYKCAKL

-67 VEDCIMG
+67 VEDCIMS

-95 KSNDLDRKIINLI
+95 KSNDLDRKILNLI

-249 LEISDATLTEEQIKE
+249 LEISGATLTEEQIKE

-506 KPGDRVLSSIYQY
+506 KPGDTVPAS
-519 GEIKDDQSINEEL
+519 
-532 SWLLGLILC
+532 
-541 DGNYDNGKLS
+541 
-551 ITFGLDE
+551 
-558 KDIADK
+558 
-564 AMSVMEKN
+564 
-572 LGLKVN
+572 
-578 LKEWNRGEKGNYLEV
+578 
-593 FSYNTKFC
+593 
-601 NYLESI
+601 
-607 FEGRNKINR
+607 
-616 HIPNIVFSSF
+616 
-626 DINKKYAFLSGM
+626 KY
-638 MDADGYFRKDKTEN
+638 
-652 KMHIGSTNK
+652 NK
-661 ELAIQQLL
+661 ESESSEK
-669 LGNLLNL
+669 
-676 TGDVYP
+676 Y
-682 NFYKGS
+682 
-688 QYKDKIRYRID
+688 
-699 LYMDSILENY
+699 IL
-709 LASNKKIIANKN
+709 
-721 IPVRPIKMEYTVES
+721 ES

-772 WKDENGD
+772 WKDENGN

-1036 NEETGEMVWTCPN
+1036 NEETGEMIWSCPN

>member
-15 AYKICEAISKAN
+15 AYKICEAINKAN

-67 VEDCIMG
+67 VEDCIMS

-95 KSNDLDRKIINLI
+95 KSNDLDRKILNLI

-249 LEISDATLTEEQIKE
+249 LEISGATLTEEQIKE

-506 KPGDRVLSSIYQY
+506 KPGDTVPAS
-519 GEIKDDQSINEEL
+519 
-532 SWLLGLILC
+532 
-541 DGNYDNGKLS
+541 
-551 ITFGLDE
+551 
-558 KDIADK
+558 
-564 AMSVMEKN
+564 
-572 LGLKVN
+572 
-578 LKEWNRGEKGNYLEV
+578 
-593 FSYNTKFC
+593 
-601 NYLESI
+601 
-607 FEGRNKINR
+607 
-616 HIPNIVFSSF
+616 
-626 DINKKYAFLSGM
+626 KY
-638 MDADGYFRKDKTEN
+638 
-652 KMHIGSTNK
+652 NK
-661 ELAIQQLL
+661 ENEFSEKYI
-669 LGNLLNL
+669 
-676 TGDVYP
+676 
-682 NFYKGS
+682 
-688 QYKDKIRYRID
+688 
-699 LYMDSILENY
+699 
-709 LASNKKIIANKN
+709 
-721 IPVRPIKMEYTVES
+721 VES

-772 WKDENGD
+772 WKDENGN

-794 IPYVALSS
+794 IPYIALSS

-1036 NEETGEMVWTCPN
+1036 NEETGEMIWSCPN

>member
-15 AYKICEAISKAN
+15 AYKICEAINKAN

-40 IDEIVEKINYKCSKL
+40 IDEIVEKINYKCAKL

-67 VEDCIMG
+67 VEDCIMS

-95 KSNDLDRKIINLI
+95 KSNDLDRKILNLI

-249 LEISDATLTEEQIKE
+249 LEISGATLTEEQIKE

-389 KEGTVVIPMGAVFGK
+389 KEGTVVIPMGAVYGK

-506 KPGDRVLSSIYQY
+506 KPGDTVPASKY
-519 GEIKDDQSINEEL
+519 
-532 SWLLGLILC
+532 
-541 DGNYDNGKLS
+541 
-551 ITFGLDE
+551 E
-558 KDIADK
+558 KESD
-564 AMSVMEKN
+564 
-572 LGLKVN
+572 
-578 LKEWNRGEKGNYLEV
+578 
-593 FSYNTKFC
+593 FSK
-601 NYLESI
+601 
-607 FEGRNKINR
+607 
-616 HIPNIVFSSF
+616 
-626 DINKKYAFLSGM
+626 
-638 MDADGYFRKDKTEN
+638 
-652 KMHIGSTNK
+652 
-661 ELAIQQLL
+661 
-669 LGNLLNL
+669 
-676 TGDVYP
+676 
-682 NFYKGS
+682 
-688 QYKDKIRYRID
+688 
-699 LYMDSILENY
+699 
-709 LASNKKIIANKN
+709 
-721 IPVRPIKMEYTVES
+721 EYTVES

-1003 LSHIYDHILY
+1003 LSYIYDHILY

-1036 NEETGEMVWTCPN
+1036 NEETGEMIWSCPN

>member
-15 AYKICEAISKAN
+15 AYKICEAINKAN

-40 IDEIVEKINYKCSKL
+40 IDEIVEKINCKCSKL

-67 VEDCIMG
+67 VEDCIMS

-95 KSNDLDRKIINLI
+95 KSNDLDRKILNLI

-249 LEISDATLTEEQIKE
+249 LEISGATLTEEQIKE

-389 KEGTVVIPMGAVFGK
+389 KEGTVVIPMG
-404 EVITYKLNNQL
+404 
-415 FVESF
+415 
-420 ERAWDRL
+420 
-427 VSIYGGSMIKLIGAK
+427 
-442 SEFIVPENMLIFD
+442 
-455 SSSNGFVKVKKF
+455 
-467 IRNDDYNRW
+467 
-476 NRVKFNGRVLTLTSD
+476 
-491 HPLPTQRGRIAVEDL
+491 
-506 KPGDRVLSSIYQY
+506 
-519 GEIKDDQSINEEL
+519 
-532 SWLLGLILC
+532 
-541 DGNYDNGKLS
+541 
-551 ITFGLDE
+551 
-558 KDIADK
+558 
-564 AMSVMEKN
+564 
-572 LGLKVN
+572 
-578 LKEWNRGEKGNYLEV
+578 
-593 FSYNTKFC
+593 
-601 NYLESI
+601 
-607 FEGRNKINR
+607 
-616 HIPNIVFSSF
+616 
-626 DINKKYAFLSGM
+626 
-638 MDADGYFRKDKTEN
+638 
-652 KMHIGSTNK
+652 
-661 ELAIQQLL
+661 
-669 LGNLLNL
+669 
-676 TGDVYP
+676 
-682 NFYKGS
+682 
-688 QYKDKIRYRID
+688 
-699 LYMDSILENY
+699 
-709 LASNKKIIANKN
+709 
-721 IPVRPIKMEYTVES
+721 
-735 VEFLGNIGEYEYDVE
+735 
-750 TESDRFDVSGINSH
+750 
-764 NCRSMLSP
+764 CRSMLSP
-772 WKDENGD
+772 WKDENGN

-1036 NEETGEMVWTCPN
+1036 NEETGEMIWSCPN

>member
-15 AYKICEAISKAN
+15 AYKICEAINKAN

-67 VEDCIMG
+67 VEDCIMS

-95 KSNDLDRKIINLI
+95 KSNDLDRKILNLI

-249 LEISDATLTEEQIKE
+249 LEISGATLTEEQIKE

-389 KEGTVVIPMGAVFGK
+389 KEGTVVIPMG
-404 EVITYKLNNQL
+404 
-415 FVESF
+415 
-420 ERAWDRL
+420 
-427 VSIYGGSMIKLIGAK
+427 
-442 SEFIVPENMLIFD
+442 
-455 SSSNGFVKVKKF
+455 
-467 IRNDDYNRW
+467 
-476 NRVKFNGRVLTLTSD
+476 
-491 HPLPTQRGRIAVEDL
+491 
-506 KPGDRVLSSIYQY
+506 
-519 GEIKDDQSINEEL
+519 
-532 SWLLGLILC
+532 
-541 DGNYDNGKLS
+541 
-551 ITFGLDE
+551 
-558 KDIADK
+558 
-564 AMSVMEKN
+564 
-572 LGLKVN
+572 
-578 LKEWNRGEKGNYLEV
+578 
-593 FSYNTKFC
+593 
-601 NYLESI
+601 
-607 FEGRNKINR
+607 
-616 HIPNIVFSSF
+616 
-626 DINKKYAFLSGM
+626 
-638 MDADGYFRKDKTEN
+638 
-652 KMHIGSTNK
+652 
-661 ELAIQQLL
+661 
-669 LGNLLNL
+669 
-676 TGDVYP
+676 
-682 NFYKGS
+682 
-688 QYKDKIRYRID
+688 
-699 LYMDSILENY
+699 
-709 LASNKKIIANKN
+709 
-721 IPVRPIKMEYTVES
+721 
-735 VEFLGNIGEYEYDVE
+735 
-750 TESDRFDVSGINSH
+750 
-764 NCRSMLSP
+764 CRSMLSP
-772 WKDENGD
+772 WKDENGN

-905 KCKEWKEKENL
+905 KCKEWKEKEHL

-1036 NEETGEMVWTCPN
+1036 NEENGEMVWTCPN